1 MRDKFLHAAAG
12 ALIAA
17 PVTWVGYPVH
27 GVILAGVAGL
37 AKEYLDRRGA
47 GTPELA
53 DFIATLIGAV
63 ASAAMLA
70 QAA

>member
-1 MRDKFLHAAAG
+1 MRDKALHFVAG
-12 ALIAA
+12 AAIAA
-17 PVTWVGYPVH
+17 PFAWVGYPVH
-27 GVILAGVAGL
+27 GVILAGGAGL
-37 AKEYLDRRGA
+37 AKEYLDTRGT

-63 ASAAMLA
+63 ASAALLA